1 MARGLLPTG
10 GMRHDPSIWV
20 RLTPE
25 RIAQLP
31 EAAAVFEV
39 ASLVRTVHY
48 IGCAEGNLRARITG
62 MWSDLRKLPQC
73 SGGYY
78 LRYEPATAEAE
89 ALERR
94 LAAYRQR
101 HRGGMPSGNRD
112 VATGSRD
119 IATPPLRVARRQAA

>member
-1 MARGLLPTG
+1 MH
-10 GMRHDPSIWV
+10 HDPSTWL

-48 IGCAEGNLRARITG
+48 IGCAEGNLRARISAL
-62 MWSDLRKLPQC
+62 WSDLRQLPQC
-73 SGGYY
+73 AGGYY
-78 LRYEPATAEAE
+78 LRYERTEAEAE

-94 LAAYRQR
+94 LASYRQR
-101 HRGGMPSGNRD
+101 HRGNIPAGNRD
-112 VATGSRD
+112 AATGPRD
-119 IATPPLRVARRQAA
+119 FATPPLRVAMRRRAA